1 MRRRRAGEAR
11 PMAADA
17 GTVLV
22 HLAAGIGNV
31 VLATPLLLVLHRA
44 GFVID
49 LRLDCDYPEA
59 AELFRG
65 WGAIRTLLSGAYGV
79 ETRAA
84 YRHVIPAVPPFYW
97 PRYAA
102 RYAGATNA
110 VARPTAETFYADEQ
124 AFYLHFARALGCD
137 VATAPAPFLPIA
149 PNPALG
155 VDATTVVLAPGCKT
169 GEMAAKRWPW
179 FVEFAAAL
187 GDVAVVGT
195 ADDLRRFDG
204 TPMRFPAHVRAL
216 VGRLT
221 LRETAAA
228 MAAARAVVANDS
240 GLGHVAAAVGAP
252 TILLFGPTPHAS
264 LGRPAPNATILAAR
278 CACAPCWF
286 GARFGACGGR
296 IDCLAQ
302 IGVADVLAALP
313 PAWSG

>member
-1 MRRRRAGEAR
+1 
-11 PMAADA
+11 MAAHA
-17 GTVLV
+17 EAVLV

-31 VLATPLLLVLHRA
+31 VLATPLLLALHRA

-49 LRLDCDYPEA
+49 LLLDCDYPEA

-65 WGAIRTLLSGAYGV
+65 WGVIRAVFQGARGV
-79 ETRAA
+79 RPGPA

-102 RYAGATNA
+102 RYAGAANA
-110 VARPTAETFYADEQ
+110 VARPAPETFYADEQ
-124 AFYLHFARALGCD
+124 AFYLHFARVLGCD
-137 VATAPAPFLPIA
+137 VLSAPPPFLPIA

-155 VDATTVVLAPGCKT
+155 VSTTTVVLAPGCKT

-179 FVEFAAAL
+179 FAELAAAL

-204 TPMRFPAHVRAL
+204 TPMRFPARVRSL
-216 VGRLT
+216 VGRLA

-264 LGRPAPNATILAAR
+264 LGRPAPNATILAAG

-286 GARFGACGGR
+286 GARFAACGGR

-302 IGVADVLAALP
+302 IGVAQVLAALP